1 MLVKLDY
8 PKLLSDG
15 ISIISDLVTE
25 AKLKF
30 DSSGMNVVAIDP
42 ANVALVSF
50 KLPSHAFSQFEV
62 NNERKARQID
72 LIVYILKNLG
82 LKEK

>member
-1 MLVKLDY
+1 MLVKLDF

-25 AKLKF
+25 GKLKF
-30 DSSGMNVVAIDP
+30 DEKGMSIVAIDP

-50 KLPSHAFSQFEV
+50 KLPVGAFSQFEA
-62 NNERKARQID
+62 NND
-72 LIVYILKNLG
+72 ILGVSLES
-82 LKEK
+82 LKSILRRW